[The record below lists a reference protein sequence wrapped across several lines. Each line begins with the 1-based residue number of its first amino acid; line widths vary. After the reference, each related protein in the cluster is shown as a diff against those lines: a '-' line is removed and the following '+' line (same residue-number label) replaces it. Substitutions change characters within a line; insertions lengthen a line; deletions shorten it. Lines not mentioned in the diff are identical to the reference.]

1 MKIALILLIVLTTFG
16 KGLGAIKAI
25 DAPSDSTIKVLILPA
40 YDEIANA
47 GVSPDTRKILE
58 SALTKQK
65 HFTVLPFPFK
75 KLMGVRYQ
83 MVYDKKYCRE
93 ILDKVDCDIIVM
105 TQIITENERKP
116 GSWPWSYRIRIYN
129 TKTGIQLNSIK
140 GDNLKAEE
148 FQDDINRKVYEIV
161 RGIAQTSKGE

>member
-47 GVSPDTRKILE
+47 GVSPDTREILE
-58 SALTKQK
+58 STLTKHK
-65 HFTVLPFPFK
+65 HLMVLPFPFK

-83 MVYDKKYCRE
+83 MVFDKKYCRE
-93 ILDKVDCDIIVM
+93 ILNKVNCDIIVM

-116 GSWPWSYRIRIYN
+116 GNWPWSYKIRVYN
-129 TKTGIQLNSIK
+129 TKTGIQQNSIH
-140 GDNLKAEE
+140 GDNLKADE
-148 FQDDINRKVYEIV
+148 FQDDISRKVHELV
-161 RGIAQTSKGE
+161 RDIGQTFQGE